1 MRTETNSSAPPK
13 SSPTTKNSSAPK
25 LSSAAA
31 AKNSSKPITFAE
43 IKKLS
48 DEYRAKSHETSK
60 KRKKAIIITCAIL
73 FPIELIVLIFGLTQ
87 LPNLNTTHFLIL
99 ALPILFAV
107 LFQILIISFIVFL
120 STYNDTLELSKYH
133 QTYKRLYKAYFIHRQ
148 LAKFFTNL
156 HYRHDQ
162 GLNPNLLRAT
172 SLIYTGDRYRSNDLV
187 VAKYKNTN
195 FAQADVHIEERR
207 ERRDKDGH
215 VETYYVT
222 IFRGRYLI
230 FEFPKKFEF
239 KMTVSFN
246 GHGGYINQKTKRGL
260 QRIETES
267 PEFNRRFLVYAE
279 DGFEAFYILNP
290 DFIYNLEQL
299 GEKYKNALSLY
310 FSDNKMYV
318 GLNDGNDTF
327 EPPAIS
333 TPLDEKTETEKV
345 VNDMKLITNL
355 VDSLKLSR

>member
-1 MRTETNSSAPPK
+1 MRTETNSSAPK
-13 SSPTTKNSSAPK
+13 TNPTKTNSTPK
-25 LSSAAA
+25 LNSAAPV
-31 AKNSSKPITFAE
+31 KNSSKPLTFTE

-48 DEYRAKSHETSK
+48 DEYRAKSHATSK
-60 KRKKAIIITCAIL
+60 KRKKAVITTCAIL
-73 FPIELIVLIFGLTQ
+73 FPIELILLALGLTQ
-87 LPNLNTTHFLIL
+87 LPDLNTTHFLIL
-99 ALPILFAV
+99 ALPILFAA

-120 STYNDTLELSKYH
+120 ATYKDTLALAKYH

-156 HYRHDQ
+156 HYHHDQ
-162 GLNPNLLRAT
+162 GLNRNLLAAT
-172 SLIYTGDRYRSNDLV
+172 RLIYTGDRYSSNDLV
-187 VAKYKNTN
+187 IARYKNTN

-222 IFRGRYLI
+222 TFKGRYLI

-246 GHGGYINQKTKRGL
+246 GHGSGYINPKTNRGL

-290 DFIYNLEQL
+290 DFIHKLEQL

-345 VNDMKLITNL
+345 INDMKLITNL
-355 VDSLKLSR
+355 VDSLKLSK